1 MSVTIAM
8 RLTTYVFVLQ
18 AEGEVQTLT
27 KKVRELEEN
36 FEQTETRLQSA
47 SEKLEEA
54 TKAADDSERQVVDNS
69 VVSAF
74 AN

>member
-1 MSVTIAM
+1 MLV
-8 RLTTYVFVLQ
+8 LTTYIFVLQ

-54 TKAADDSERQVVDNS
+54 TKAADDSER
-69 VVSAF
+69 
-74 AN
+74 